1 MTVASSKTEEPTHQD
16 SVETRLDRAQQ
27 TLPRRRF
34 FSDMP
39 DKGLFAVVA
48 VLGFAGIVILKVR
61 GFDADAVAGAAVA
74 LMVVYGVVAFQYR
87 RVRLRPD
94 RLGDNFYYL
103 GFIYTLASLSA
114 ALLQLRAGAR
124 IEELLGSFGIAL
136 FTTII
141 GVAGRV
147 LFVQLRGDIDE
158 VEDEV
163 RRDLLSTSADLRAQ
177 LNITLAEFETFH
189 TGVQQAARKAAEQ
202 STTAAQDAISN
213 ISRVANAAAE
223 NIDRAFSREAD
234 KLHAFEQAAFRIENG
249 LKDLTAEM
257 SDRVQDLSDSL
268 ARMVE
273 QLAAAIDIIGRRK
286 SRFRFW
292 PSGRK

>member
-1 MTVASSKTEEPTHQD
+1 VVEPASQNDPPPRDGTED
-16 SVETRLDRAQQ
+16 RLDRAQR

-34 FSDMP
+34 FNDMP
-39 DKGLFAVVA
+39 DKGLFALVA
-48 VLGFAGIVILKVR
+48 VVGFSGILFFKLR
-61 GFDADAVAGAAVA
+61 GFDADYVAGGAVA
-74 LMVVYGVVAFQYR
+74 LMLVYGFVAFQFR

-114 ALLQLRAGAR
+114 ALLQMRRGAA
-124 IEELLGSFGIAL
+124 IDDLLGSFGIAL

-147 LFVQLRGDIDE
+147 LFVQMRGDIDE

-163 RRDLLSTSADLRAQ
+163 RKDLLNTSADLRAQ
-177 LNITLAEFETFH
+177 LNLTLAEFETFQ

-202 STTAAQDAISN
+202 SITAAQDAISN

-223 NIDRAFSREAD
+223 NIDRAFAREAE
-234 KLHAFEQAAFRIENG
+234 KLHSFEQAASRIEHG
-249 LKDLTAEM
+249 LKQLTSDLN
-257 SDRVQDLSDSL
+257 DRVYDLADSID
-268 ARMVE
+268 RMVG
-273 QLAAAIDIIGRRK
+273 QLGVTIDLINRTRP
-286 SRFRFW
+286 RFRFW
-292 PSGRK
+292 PFGRK